1 MIKLVDRI
9 IELALEEDIKSGDI
23 TTDAIIP
30 DDALGQ
36 ADFLVKEDGV
46 IAGLEV
52 VERIFRIFDENL
64 SFQKYFEDG
73 AAVSKGT
80 KVASVTGNISSILKT
95 ERTALNFLQRMSGI
109 ATLTSK
115 YVKEVSGTGVKI
127 LDTRK
132 TAPGL
137 RITDKM
143 AVKLGGAENHRI
155 GLFDM
160 YLIKDNHIKAAGS
173 IKKAAELVRAH
184 QSQEESAYK
193 IEIEVSSP
201 DQIEE
206 AVSAG
211 ADVIMLD
218 NFTPAMMREAV
229 KQINRRAL
237 VEASGGITLETIRE
251 YAETG
256 IDYISTGALTHSAK
270 ALDISMKIT
279 SSDA

>member
-52 VERIFRIFDENL
+52 VERIFRIFDEEL
-64 SFQKYFEDG
+64 HFHKYASDG
-73 AAVSKGT
+73 EKVTVGSKIAT
-80 KVASVTGNISSILKT
+80 VNGNISSILKT

-109 ATLTSK
+109 ATLTSQ
-115 YVKEVSGTGVKI
+115 YTEAVKHTKVKI

-173 IKKAAELVRAH
+173 IRKAVELVKAH
-184 QSQEESAYK
+184 QIQEETDYK
-193 IEIEVSSP
+193 IEIEVSTP

-206 AVSAG
+206 VLAAG
-211 ADVIMLD
+211 VDIIMLD
-218 NFTPAMMREAV
+218 NFKPEMMRTAV
-229 KQINRRAL
+229 KMINGAAL
-237 VEASGGITLETIRE
+237 VEASGGITLATIRE
-251 YAETG
+251 IAETG
-256 IDYISTGALTHSAK
+256 IDYISIGALTHSAR